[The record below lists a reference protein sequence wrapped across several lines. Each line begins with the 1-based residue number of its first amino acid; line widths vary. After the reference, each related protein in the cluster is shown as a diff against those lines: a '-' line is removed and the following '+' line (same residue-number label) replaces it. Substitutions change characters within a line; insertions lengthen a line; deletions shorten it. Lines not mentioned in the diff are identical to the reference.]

1 MVAVRR
7 IRVIVR
13 FCILLLLVALALEVG
28 LRAVGW
34 ATLWMRERQ
43 AGESWQPGTVRLL
56 HLGESTTFGL
66 GVAPAEAYPAVVGDI
81 LKKRYPTRRFVS
93 VNRGVPGLVT
103 TAMAQTLN
111 GKLSQ
116 IKPTVVTIMAGAND
130 FNEELNHLTSGDGVV
145 PKYVSDVFDNLRI
158 YKVAW
163 LATELAR
170 PSVRLDQGEVVY
182 YHHGGSKNL
191 LYDAPLDEQKIGAI
205 TRRLEDNLQSM
216 IRECRRAGAAVALVG
231 YIQGYKENQ
240 ILQRVADNAGVPYV
254 ATYLEQN
261 ERPRSLFGA
270 DGWHPSPEGH
280 RHIAEK
286 VAEVVDTLVSGD
298 TNQK

>member
-116 IKPTVVTIMAGAND
+116 IKPTVVTIMQRHFG
-130 FNEELNHLTSGDGVV
+130 SV
-145 PKYVSDVFDNLRI
+145 PRHDLG
-158 YKVAW
+158 
-163 LATELAR
+163 TELAM
-170 PSVRLDQGEVVY
+170 P
-182 YHHGGSKNL
+182 
-191 LYDAPLDEQKIGAI
+191 
-205 TRRLEDNLQSM
+205 TRSAHDIVNFERIDNQ
-216 IRECRRAGAAVALVG
+216 
-231 YIQGYKENQ
+231 
-240 ILQRVADNAGVPYV
+240 
-254 ATYLEQN
+254 QN
-261 ERPRSLFGA
+261 ERGCLQ
-270 DGWHPSPEGH
+270 DEKQHTEDQ
-280 RHIAEK
+280 AEWSK
-286 VAEVVDTLVSGD
+286 VRRCEDKQIGRAHV
-298 TNQK
+298 